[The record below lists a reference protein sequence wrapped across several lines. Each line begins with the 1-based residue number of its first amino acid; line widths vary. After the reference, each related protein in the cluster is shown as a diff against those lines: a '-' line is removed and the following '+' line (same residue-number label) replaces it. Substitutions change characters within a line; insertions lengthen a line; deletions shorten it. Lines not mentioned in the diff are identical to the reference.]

1 MRIAQSDHDH
11 YLFKRKRLSMNYHKY
26 LQKQIKKHLPL
37 ELANDPSLQ
46 AFIQSIND
54 SYLSF
59 ERDKELMDH
68 SFQESEKE
76 YHEINQNLKKEYA
89 LKQESISN
97 LYDSIE
103 TLDENFLGINPDDNV
118 DDLLFISKYLNQ
130 QIESRKATEQS
141 LSRTVELLKTLLANL
156 NSGILVEDENRS
168 ILFTNLM
175 FCSIF
180 SIQLNPESMIGF
192 DCTNSAEESK
202 SMFKEPEL
210 FCSRINEILA
220 KREIVTNELLV
231 TSDNRFLERDYIPV
245 YINDEYKGHLWKYN
259 NVTNRI
265 QNQISL
271 EQSEERSR
279 RIMNAS
285 LNAIIT
291 VDDIGKITFW
301 NEQAETIFGWKKE
314 EIVGKIFSDYIVPP
328 YNKENY
334 DNGIKEYLADGEDFF
349 LNKQVEL
356 DAINKDGIIFP
367 TEVSIIPITQNG
379 ETFFCSFIQD
389 ISKRKET
396 ELQLSQTVELLKTL
410 LANLQSGIMVESE
423 KRVLLFTNQLFCDML
438 DISVSPNELI
448 GTNCT
453 EITLKCKL
461 LFKDSE
467 HFVTRINEITS
478 KHEIVIGELIES
490 VDGTFYER
498 DYVPIYIDEEYKGHL
513 WKYTDV
519 TQRKKN
525 QTLLEQSEERSR
537 NIMNASLNAIIMI
550 NIKGKITFWNS
561 QAETIFGWSENEVL
575 GKTLNET
582 IIPEQH
588 KAAHNEGMKHYINVG
603 EGPILN
609 KQIELPALNKKGA
622 EFPVEISIVPIRQ
635 NDELFFCSF
644 IQDISER
651 KKAESNLR
659 FQEEK
664 YRNII
669 ANMNLGLIEVDNNEI
684 IQFANQSFATMS
696 GYEVAELLGK
706 NPTDIFVF
714 GENKEKISSK
724 MELREQGISDLYQV
738 PVKNKRGELKWWTIS
753 GGPNYDDNGK
763 LTGSVGIH
771 LDVTEQKQLE
781 IDLETEKIK
790 AQEASKAK
798 ETFLANMSHE
808 IRTPLNAII
817 GFLRELEKQELTD
830 LQKKYIENSAI
841 ASKHLLSIINNILDI
856 SKIEA
861 GEMVLEKEDFIFEN
875 SIKNVI
881 RILKPKALEKG
892 LKLNFKISDQVNTVL
907 KGDTLRLEQILYNLI
922 GNALK
927 FTSKGKISVTCEVVK
942 DNFTFQELCLS
953 ITDTGIG
960 MDESFLENIFRKFS
974 QEDKT
979 ITRKFGGTG
988 LGMAITYELIQ
999 LMGAK
1004 IDIQSKKNEG
1014 TTIHIYANFIKGNPE
1029 NISNLKKQ
1037 GKKVELNGLS
1047 ILLIEDNE
1055 MNRMVAQNTLQ
1066 YYECTVT
1073 EANNGMEAISI
1084 LKNKNFDIILMDLQ
1098 MPEMD
1103 GYETTEII
1111 RNDFKLST
1119 PIIAL
1124 TANAFKAEIEKCK
1137 NAGMNDYVTKPFDEA
1152 TLLNTIAKYT
1162 VHKEIADLK
1171 EKKAV
1176 DTEKLYNLNSLNNL
1190 SRGNSEFVLKMI
1202 HLFIKQTTDEIEN
1215 ISKALIV
1222 DDFPEVSRLIHK
1234 IKPSIES
1241 LGITSILKEIRLLE
1255 KVANEA
1261 TEKEQITAL
1270 FSIIKPTLLQVI
1282 SLLQENE
1289 LNK

>member
-1 MRIAQSDHDH
+1 MD
-11 YLFKRKRLSMNYHKY
+11 FHKQ
-26 LQKQIKKHLPL
+26 LQKQIKKHLPP

-46 AFIQSIND
+46 SFVQSIND
-54 SYLSF
+54 SYFSF

-76 YHEINQNLKKEYA
+76 YHEINQHLKKEYA

-97 LYDSIE
+97 LYDSLD
-103 TLDENFLGINPDDNV
+103 TLDENYSGINPDDNI

-130 QIESRKATEQS
+130 QIESRKTTEQS
-141 LSRTVELLKTLLANL
+141 LTRTVELLKTLLVNL
-156 NSGILVEDENRS
+156 QSGILVEDENQT
-168 ILFTNLM
+168 ILFSNQL
-175 FCSIF
+175 FWDQKKKSITPEETEGIDF
-180 SIQLNPESMIGF
+180 SVQF
-192 DCTNSAEESK
+192 EENK
-202 SMFKEPEL
+202 FVYREPEI
-210 FCSRINEILA
+210 FVSRV
-220 KREIVTNELLV
+220 KELVQNKKVSIGELIE
-231 TSDNRFLERDYIPV
+231 TIDNRYLERDFIP
-245 YINDEYKGHLWKYN
+245 IFIDNEHKGHLWKYTD
-259 NVTNRI
+259 VTDRI
-265 QNQISL
+265 LNQKLL

-279 RIMNAS
+279 VIMNAS

-301 NEQAETIFGWKKE
+301 NEKAETIFGWKKE

-328 YNKENY
+328 SNKESY
-334 DNGIKEYLADGEDFF
+334 DNGIKHYLTDGEDSF
-349 LNKQVEL
+349 LNRQVEL
-356 DAINKDGIIFP
+356 DAINKEGIIFP

-389 ISKRKET
+389 ISKRKEA

-423 KRVLLFTNQLFCDML
+423 KRVLLFTNQLFCDMRH
-438 DISVSPNELI
+438 IPVSPDELI
-448 GTNCT
+448 GADCT
-453 EITLKCKL
+453 DIASKFKL
-461 LFKDSE
+461 LFKDPE
-467 HFVTRINEITS
+467 HFVHRINEIAS
-478 KHEIVIGELIES
+478 KYEIVLGELMET
-490 VDGTFYER
+490 VDGLFYER
-498 DYVPIYIDEEYKGHL
+498 DYIPIYIDDEYKGHL

-519 TQRKKN
+519 TQRIKD

-550 NIKGKITFWNS
+550 DTKGKITFWNS
-561 QAETIFGWSENEVL
+561 QAESIFGWFENEVL
-575 GKTLNET
+575 GRTLNET
-582 IIPEQH
+582 IIPKQH
-588 KAAHNEGMKHYINVG
+588 ITGHNNGMKHYLNTG

-609 KQIELPALNKKGA
+609 KQIELPALHKNGT
-622 EFPVEISIVPIRQ
+622 EFPIEISIVPIRE
-635 NDELFFCSF
+635 NDELYFCSF

-684 IQFANQSFATMS
+684 IQFVNQSFVTMS
-696 GYEVAELLGK
+696 GYEVSELLGK

-714 GENKEKISSK
+714 GENKEKMTSK
-724 MELREQGISDLYQV
+724 IELREQGISDLYQV
-738 PVKNKRGELKWWTIS
+738 PIKNKRGELKWWTIS
-753 GGPNYDDNGK
+753 GGPNYDDNGN
-763 LTGSVGIH
+763 LIGSVGIH
-771 LDVTEQKQLE
+771 LDITEQKQLE
-781 IDLETEKIK
+781 IDLESEKIK

-817 GFLRELEKQELTD
+817 GFLRELGKQELTE
-830 LQKKYIENSAI
+830 LQKKYIENSSI

-861 GEMVLEKEDFIFEN
+861 GEMALEKEDFIFEN

-881 RILKPKALEKG
+881 QILKPKAEEKG
-892 LKLNFKISDQVNTVL
+892 LNLNFKISDQVNTVL

-927 FTSKGKISVTCEVVK
+927 FTSKGKISIECDLIK
-942 DNFTFQELCLS
+942 DNVTFQELCLS

-960 MDESFLENIFRKFS
+960 MDQSFIENIFRKFS

-999 LMGAK
+999 LMDAK

-1014 TTIHIYANFIKGNPE
+1014 TTIRIYINFVKGNPE
-1029 NISNLKKQ
+1029 NIANLKLQEKM
-1037 GKKVELNGLS
+1037 VELNGLS
-1047 ILLIEDNE
+1047 ILLVEDNE

-1066 YYECTVT
+1066 YYDCTVI
-1073 EANNGMEAISI
+1073 EAENGMEAINI
-1084 LKNKNFDIILMDLQ
+1084 LKNQNFDIILMDLQ

-1103 GYETTEII
+1103 GYETTKII
-1111 RNDFKLST
+1111 RNDFKLTT

-1124 TANAFKAEIEKCK
+1124 TANAFKAEIERCK
-1137 NAGMNDYVTKPFDEA
+1137 KAGMNDYVTKPFDE
-1152 TLLNTIAKYT
+1152 TILLNTIAKYT
-1162 VHKEIADLK
+1162 VHKEVVNLTK
-1171 EKKAV
+1171 NKSLS
-1176 DTEKLYNLNSLNNL
+1176 TEKIYNLNSLNSL
-1190 SRGNSEFVLKMI
+1190 SRGNSEFVIKMLR
-1202 HLFIKQTTDEIEN
+1202 LFIKQTTNEIEN
-1215 ISKALIV
+1215 ITTAMAT

-1234 IKPSIES
+1234 IKPSVES
-1241 LGITSILKEIRLLE
+1241 LGITSILEEINLLE
-1255 KVANEA
+1255 KVA
-1261 TEKEQITAL
+1261 KETKDKGQITSL
-1270 FSIIKPTLLQVI
+1270 FLIIKPVLVQVI

-1289 LNK
+1289 LKI

>member
-1 MRIAQSDHDH
+1 MD
-11 YLFKRKRLSMNYHKY
+11 FHKH
-26 LQKQIKKHLPL
+26 LQKQIRKHLPL

-46 AFIQSIND
+46 SFIQSIND

-59 ERDKELMDH
+59 ERDRELMDH

-76 YHEINQNLKKEYA
+76 YHEINLNLKKEYA

-97 LYDSIE
+97 LYDSLE
-103 TLDENFLGINPDDNV
+103 TLDENYAGINPDDDV
-118 DDLLFISKYLNQ
+118 DDLLFISKYLNK
-130 QIESRKATEQS
+130 QIETRKATEES
-141 LSRTVELLKTLLANL
+141 LSRTVELLKTLLVNL
-156 NSGILVEDENRS
+156 QSGILVEDENQN
-168 ILFTNLM
+168 ILFSNQL
-175 FCSIF
+175 FWDQKKKSI
-180 SIQLNPESMIGF
+180 SPEETEGIDYSVQF
-192 DCTNSAEESK
+192 EENK
-202 SMFKEPEL
+202 YIYKEPEV
-210 FCSRINEILA
+210 FVSRV
-220 KREIVTNELLV
+220 KELLLHKKTV
-231 TSDNRFLERDYIPV
+231 IGELIETTDNRFLERDFIP
-245 YINDEYKGHLWKYN
+245 IFIDKIHKGHLWKFTD
-259 NVTNRI
+259 VTDRI
-265 QNQISL
+265 LNQKL
-271 EQSEERSR
+271 LQQSEERSR
-279 RIMNAS
+279 VIMNAS

-291 VDDIGKITFW
+291 VDDVGKITFW

-334 DNGIKEYLADGEDFF
+334 DNGIKHYLTDGEDYF

-356 DAINKDGIIFP
+356 DAINKEGIIFP

-389 ISKRKET
+389 ISKRKEA

-423 KRVLLFTNQLFCDML
+423 KRVLLFTNQLFCDMRH
-438 DISVSPNELI
+438 IPVSPEELI
-448 GTNCT
+448 GEDCT
-453 EITLKCKL
+453 KIALKSKS

-467 HFVTRINEITS
+467 HFVNRINEITN
-478 KHEIVIGELIES
+478 KHEIVIGELMET
-490 VDGTFYER
+490 VEGTFYER
-498 DYVPIYIDEEYKGHL
+498 DYIPIFIDEEYKGHL

-519 TQRKKN
+519 TQRIKN

-550 NIKGKITFWNS
+550 DTKGRITFWNS
-561 QAETIFGWSENEVL
+561 QAESIFGWSENEVL

-582 IIPEQH
+582 IIPKQH
-588 KAAHNEGMKHYINVG
+588 NAGHTQGMKHYINTG

-609 KQIELPALNKKGA
+609 KQIELPALNKKGT
-622 EFPVEISIVPIRQ
+622 EFPVEISIVPMHQ
-635 NDELFFCSF
+635 NDELYFCSF

-651 KKAESNLR
+651 KKAESNLK

-684 IQFANQSFATMS
+684 IQFVNQSFATMS
-696 GYEVAELLGK
+696 GFEVSELLGK
-706 NPTDIFVF
+706 NPKDLFVF
-714 GENKEKISSK
+714 GENKEKVTSK
-724 MELREQGISDLYQV
+724 IALREQGISDLYQV
-738 PVKNKRGELKWWTIS
+738 PIKNKRGELKWWTIS
-753 GGPNYDDNGK
+753 GGPNYDDNGN
-763 LTGSVGIH
+763 LIGSVGIH

-781 IDLETEKIK
+781 IDLESEKIK

-817 GFLRELEKQELTD
+817 GFLRELEKQELTE

-861 GEMVLEKEDFIFEN
+861 GEMTLEKEDFIFEN

-881 RILKPKALEKG
+881 RILKPKAKEKG
-892 LKLNFKISDQVNTVL
+892 LKLNFTISDQVNTVL

-927 FTSKGKISVTCEVVK
+927 FTSKGKISVDCNVIK
-942 DNFTFQELCLS
+942 DNTTFQELCLS
-953 ITDTGIG
+953 IADTGIG
-960 MDESFLENIFRKFS
+960 MDQSFIENIFSKFS

-999 LMGAK
+999 LMDAK
-1004 IDIQSKKNEG
+1004 IDIQSKRNEG
-1014 TTIHIYANFIKGNPE
+1014 TTIRIYANFIKGDPE
-1029 NISNLKKQ
+1029 NISNLKQ
-1037 GKKVELNGLS
+1037 QEKKVELNGLS
-1047 ILLIEDNE
+1047 ILLVEDNE

-1066 YYECTVT
+1066 YYDCTIT
-1073 EANNGMEAISI
+1073 EAENGMEAISI

-1103 GYETTEII
+1103 GYETTKII
-1111 RNDFKLST
+1111 RNDFKLTT

-1137 NAGMNDYVTKPFDEA
+1137 NAGMNDYVTKPFDE
-1152 TLLNTIAKYT
+1152 TILLNTIAKYT
-1162 VHKEIADLK
+1162 VYKEIENIKVPVTLSN
-1171 EKKAV
+1171 
-1176 DTEKLYNLNSLNNL
+1176 EKLYNLNSLNNL
-1190 SRGNSEFVLKMI
+1190 SRGNSEFVLKMVR
-1202 HLFIKQTTDEIEN
+1202 LFIKQTAEEIEN
-1215 ISKALIV
+1215 ITTALTV
-1222 DDFPEVSRLIHK
+1222 DDFQEVSRLIHK
-1234 IKPSIES
+1234 IKPSVES
-1241 LGITSILKEIRLLE
+1241 LGITSILEEIKLLE
-1255 KVANEA
+1255 KIAKE
-1261 TEKEQITAL
+1261 TTDKEQIKAL

-1289 LNK
+1289 LSK

>member
-1 MRIAQSDHDH
+1 MD
-11 YLFKRKRLSMNYHKY
+11 FHKQ

-37 ELANDPSLQ
+37 ELANDPVLQ
-46 AFIQSIND
+46 SFLQSIND

-118 DDLLFISKYLNQ
+118 DDLLFISRYLNQ
-130 QIESRKATEQS
+130 QIESRKATEEN
-141 LSRTVELLKTLLANL
+141 LSRTVESLKTLLANL

-180 SIQLNPESMIGF
+180 SIPLNPESMIGF
-192 DCTNSAEESK
+192 DCTNSAEDSK
-202 SMFKEPEL
+202 LMFKDPEL

-220 KREIVTNELLV
+220 KREIVTNELLE
-231 TSDNRFLERDYIPV
+231 TSDNRFLERDYIPI
-245 YINDEYKGHLWKYN
+245 YISNEYKGHLWKYN
-259 NVTNRI
+259 NVTDRI

-271 EQSEERSR
+271 AQSEERSR
-279 RIMNAS
+279 QIMNAS
-285 LNAIIT
+285 LNAILT
-291 VDDIGKITFW
+291 VDDKGEITFW
-301 NEQAETIFGWKKE
+301 NQQAEIIFGWKKE
-314 EIVGKIFSDYIVPP
+314 EIVGKIFSDYIVPT
-328 YNKENY
+328 YSKENY
-334 DNGIKEYLADGEDFF
+334 DNGIKHYLANGEDYY

-356 DAINKDGIIFP
+356 DAINKEGTIFP
-367 TEVSIIPITQNG
+367 TEVSIIPINQNG
-379 ETFFCSFIQD
+379 ETFFCAFIQD
-389 ISKRKET
+389 ISKRKEAKN
-396 ELQLSQTVELLKTL
+396 QLSRTVELLKTL
-410 LANLQSGIMVESE
+410 LNNLKSGILVEDE
-423 KRVLLFTNQLFCDML
+423 NQFILFSNQLYWDQKNKKTT
-438 DISVSPNELI
+438 PENEEGI
-448 GTNCT
+448 DFSIKFEEN
-453 EITLKCKL
+453 KL
-461 LFKDSE
+461 LYKQPDN
-467 HFVTRINEITS
+467 FVSRVKEILVQRKT
-478 KHEIVIGELIES
+478 IIGELIETS
-490 VDGTFYER
+490 KNTFYER
-498 DYVPIYIDEEYKGHL
+498 DYIPLFIDDKYKGHL

-519 TQRKKN
+519 TDRILN
-525 QTLLEQSEERSR
+525 QKLLEQSEERSR

-550 NIKGKITFWNS
+550 DTKGKITFWNS
-561 QAETIFGWSENEVL
+561 QAESIFGWSENEVL
-575 GKTLNET
+575 GKTLNQT
-582 IIPEQH
+582 IIPKQH
-588 KAAHNEGMKHYINVG
+588 VAGHAKGMQHYIDTG

-609 KQIELPALNKKGA
+609 KQIELPALHKKGI
-622 EFPVEISIVPIRQ
+622 EFPIEISIVPIRE

-684 IQFANQSFATMS
+684 IQFVNQSFATMS
-696 GYEVAELLGK
+696 GYEVSELLGK
-706 NPTDIFVF
+706 NPSDIFVF

-724 MELREQGISDLYQV
+724 IELREQGISDLYQV
-738 PVKNKRGELKWWTIS
+738 PIKNKRGELKWWTIS
-753 GGPNYDDNGK
+753 GGPNYDDNGN
-763 LTGSVGIH
+763 LIGSVGIH

-781 IDLETEKIK
+781 IDLEAEKIK
-790 AQEASKAK
+790 AEEASKAK

-817 GFLRELEKQELTD
+817 GFLRELEKQELSEI
-830 LQKKYIENSAI
+830 QKRYIENSSI

-861 GEMVLEKEDFIFEN
+861 GEMALEKEDFIIKN

-881 RILKPKALEKG
+881 RILKPKAKEKG

-927 FTSKGKISVTCEVVK
+927 FTSKGKISIECELIK
-942 DNFTFQELCLS
+942 DNITFQELCLS
-953 ITDTGIG
+953 ISDTGIG
-960 MDESFLENIFRKFS
+960 MDESFIENIFRKFS

-999 LMGAK
+999 LMNAK
-1004 IDIQSKKNEG
+1004 IDIESKKNEG
-1014 TTIHIYANFIKGNPE
+1014 TTIRIYASFIKGNPE
-1029 NISNLKKQ
+1029 NIANLKQQEKM
-1037 GKKVELNGLS
+1037 VELNGLS
-1047 ILLIEDNE
+1047 ILLVEDNE

-1066 YYECTVT
+1066 YYDCTVT
-1073 EANNGMEAISI
+1073 EAENGMEAISI
-1084 LKNKNFDIILMDLQ
+1084 LKNQNFDIILMDLQ

-1103 GYETTEII
+1103 GYETTQII
-1111 RNDFKLST
+1111 RNDFKVTT

-1137 NAGMNDYVTKPFDEA
+1137 KAGMNDYVTKPFDE
-1152 TLLNTIAKYT
+1152 TILLNTIAKYT
-1162 VHKEIADLK
+1162 VHKKITNFK
-1171 EKKAV
+1171 EYKPLN
-1176 DTEKLYNLNSLNNL
+1176 TENLYNLNSLNNL
-1190 SRGNSEFVLKMI
+1190 SRGNSEFVTKMI
-1202 HLFIKQTTDEIEN
+1202 HLFIKQTTTEIEN
-1215 ISKALIV
+1215 ITTAISV
-1222 DDFPEVSRLIHK
+1222 DDFSEIGRLIHK
-1234 IKPSIES
+1234 IKPSVES
-1241 LGITSILKEIRLLE
+1241 LGIKSIEEEMKSLE
-1255 KVANEA
+1255 KVAQE
-1261 TEKEQITAL
+1261 TIDKEQITSL
-1270 FSIIKPTLLQVI
+1270 FSIIKSTLLQVI
-1282 SLLQENE
+1282 SLLNENE

>member
-11 YLFKRKRLSMNYHKY
+11 YLFKRKRLNMDFHKH

-46 AFIQSIND
+46 SFIQSIND

-59 ERDKELMDH
+59 ERDRELMDH

-97 LYDSIE
+97 LYDSLE
-103 TLDENFLGINPDDNV
+103 TLDENYAGINPDDDV
-118 DDLLFISKYLNQ
+118 DDLLFISKYLNK
-130 QIESRKATEQS
+130 QIEARKATEES
-141 LSRTVELLKTLLANL
+141 LVRTVELLKTLLANL
-156 NSGILVEDENRS
+156 HSGILVEDENRK
-168 ILFTNLM
+168 IMFTNKL

-180 SIQLNPESMIGF
+180 SVPLSPESMIGI

-202 SMFKEPEL
+202 AIFKEPEQ

-220 KREIVTNELLV
+220 KREIVTNELLE
-231 TSDNRFLERDYIPV
+231 TSDNQFLERDYIPIF
-245 YINDEYKGHLWKYN
+245 INNEYKGHLWKYN
-259 NVTNRI
+259 NVTDRI
-265 QNQISL
+265 QDKISL

-279 RIMNAS
+279 QIMNAS

-291 VDDIGKITFW
+291 VDDIGEITFW

-314 EIVGKIFSDYIVPP
+314 EIVGKIFSDYIIPP
-328 YNKENY
+328 YNKESYN
-334 DNGIKEYLADGEDFF
+334 NGIKHYLANGEDTF

-356 DAINKDGIIFP
+356 DAINKEGIIFP

-389 ISKRKET
+389 ISKRKEA

-423 KRVLLFTNQLFCDML
+423 KRVLLFTNQLFCDMRH
-438 DISVSPNELI
+438 IPASPDELI
-448 GTNCT
+448 GVDCT
-453 EITLKCKL
+453 EIALKSKL

-467 HFVTRINEITS
+467 HFVNRINEITN
-478 KHEIVIGELIES
+478 KHEIVIGELMET

-498 DYVPIYIDEEYKGHL
+498 DYIPIYIDDEYKGHL

-519 TQRKKN
+519 TQRIKN

-537 NIMNASLNAIIMI
+537 NIMNSSLNAIITI
-550 NIKGKITFWNS
+550 DIKGKITFWNK
-561 QAETIFGWSENEVL
+561 QAESIFGWSEKEVL
-575 GKTLNET
+575 GKSLTET
-582 IIPEQH
+582 IIPKRH
-588 KAAHNEGMKHYINVG
+588 KTGHNNGMNHYLKTG
-603 EGPILN
+603 EGPVLN
-609 KQIELPALNKKGA
+609 KQIELPALNKNGV

-635 NDELFFCSF
+635 NDELSFCSF

-651 KKAESNLR
+651 KKAESNLK

-684 IQFANQSFATMS
+684 IQFVNQSFATMS
-696 GYEVAELLGK
+696 GYEVSELLGK
-706 NPTDIFVF
+706 NPIDVFVF
-714 GENKEKISSK
+714 GENKEKISTK
-724 MELREQGISDLYQV
+724 IALREQGISDLYQV
-738 PVKNKRGELKWWTIS
+738 PIKNKRGELKWWTIS
-753 GGPNYDDNGK
+753 GGPNYDDNGN
-763 LTGSVGIH
+763 LIGSVGIH

-781 IDLETEKIK
+781 IDLESEKIK

-817 GFLRELEKQELTD
+817 GFLRELEKQELTE
-830 LQKKYIENSAI
+830 LQKKYIENSSI

-861 GEMVLEKEDFIFEN
+861 GEMALEKEDFIFEN

-881 RILKPKALEKG
+881 RILKPKAIEKG
-892 LKLNFKISDQVNTVL
+892 IKLNFKISDQVTTVL

-927 FTSKGKISVTCEVVK
+927 FTSKGKIVIDCEVIK
-942 DNFTFQELCLS
+942 DNTTFQELCLS
-953 ITDTGIG
+953 ISDTGIG
-960 MDESFLENIFRKFS
+960 MDESFIENIFRKFS

-1014 TTIHIYANFIKGNPE
+1014 TTIRIYANFIKGNPE
-1029 NISNLKKQ
+1029 NISNLKQQEKM
-1037 GKKVELNGLS
+1037 VELNGLS
-1047 ILLIEDNE
+1047 ILLVEDNE
-1055 MNRMVAQNTLQ
+1055 MNRMVVQNTLQ

-1073 EANNGMEAISI
+1073 EAENGMEAITI
-1084 LKNKNFDIILMDLQ
+1084 LKNQNFDIILMDLQ

-1103 GYETTEII
+1103 GYETTKII
-1111 RNDFKLST
+1111 RNDFKLTT

-1137 NAGMNDYVTKPFDEA
+1137 NAGMNDYVTKPFDE
-1152 TLLNTIAKYT
+1152 TILLNTIAKYT
-1162 VHKEIADLK
+1162 VHKEIANLK
-1171 EKKAV
+1171 ENKPLG
-1176 DTEKLYNLNSLNNL
+1176 TEKLYNLNSLNNL
-1190 SRGNSEFVLKMI
+1190 SRGNSQFVLKMI
-1202 HLFIKQTTDEIEN
+1202 QLFIKQTRDEIEN
-1215 ISKALIV
+1215 ISKALLV

-1241 LGITSILKEIRLLE
+1241 LGITSILEEIILLE
-1255 KVANEA
+1255 KVAKETND
-1261 TEKEQITAL
+1261 KEQITTL
-1270 FSIIKPTLLQVI
+1270 FSIIKPTLQQVI

-1289 LNK
+1289 LS